1 MLQKQLFPSRIFLFF
16 LITFKLENVK
26 TQKGEVPLY
35 ETVTFWSERVE
46 ACVFTE
52 HARIHIFLHTF
63 H

>member
-26 TQKGEVPLY
+26 KQEEEVPLY
-35 ETVTFWSERVE
+35 ESVTFWSERVE

-52 HARIHIFLHTF
+52 HAPIHIFLHTF